1 METVLAW
8 VVLILIVYIIKTKKD
23 NKFKTSDNINMIQ
36 APPTLS
42 SLYDKKIYLL
52 TSDGLK
58 FYKLLKPIVNR
69 NELNLFTQVALYE
82 IVKAKD
88 IKDFNKIKSK
98 SIDFV
103 ITDLNCKIKICI
115 ELDDASHLKDS
126 RQKRDIFIETLFND
140 LGIKLLRIP
149 VQSYYDLTTLEA
161 KIKELL

>member
-8 VVLILIVYIIKTKKD
+8 VVLILIVYIIKIKKD

-52 TSDGLK
+52 ASDELK

>member
-23 NKFKTSDNINMIQ
+23 NKFKTSDNINMMQ

-52 TSDGLK
+52 TSDELK

-88 IKDFNKIKSK
+88 IKNFINKNREVTVHLSISVVENVIWLLLSK
-98 SIDFV
+98 
-103 ITDLNCKIKICI
+103 NI
-115 ELDDASHLKDS
+115 ERS
-126 RQKRDIFIETLFND
+126 RDII
-140 LGIKLLRIP
+140 
-149 VQSYYDLTTLEA
+149 
-161 KIKELL
+161 

>member
-52 TSDGLK
+52 TSDELK

-88 IKDFNKIKSK
+88 IKNFINRNREVTVHLSISVVENVIWLLLSK
-98 SIDFV
+98 
-103 ITDLNCKIKICI
+103 NI
-115 ELDDASHLKDS
+115 ERS
-126 RQKRDIFIETLFND
+126 RDII
-140 LGIKLLRIP
+140 
-149 VQSYYDLTTLEA
+149 
-161 KIKELL
+161 

>member
-8 VVLILIVYIIKTKKD
+8 VVLILIVYIIKIKKD

-52 TSDGLK
+52 TSDELK

-140 LGIKLLRIP
+140 LDIKLLRIP

>member
-52 TSDGLK
+52 TSDELK

-88 IKDFNKIKSK
+88 IKNFINKNREVTVHLSISVVENVIWLLLSK
-98 SIDFV
+98 
-103 ITDLNCKIKICI
+103 NI
-115 ELDDASHLKDS
+115 ERS
-126 RQKRDIFIETLFND
+126 RDII
-140 LGIKLLRIP
+140 
-149 VQSYYDLTTLEA
+149 
-161 KIKELL
+161 

>member
-1 METVLAW
+1 MEIVFAW
-8 VVLILIVYIIKTKKD
+8 IVLILIVYIIKTKKD
-23 NKFKTSDNINMIQ
+23 NKFKTSDNI
-36 APPTLS
+36 
-42 SLYDKKIYLL
+42 
-52 TSDGLK
+52 SDELK
-58 FYKLLKPIVNR
+58 FYKLLKPIINR

-88 IKDFNKIKSK
+88 IKDFNKIRSK

-115 ELDDASHLKDS
+115 ELDDVSHLRDS

-149 VQSYYDLTTLEA
+149 VQNYYDLN
-161 KIKELL
+161 KIEERIKDLL

>member
-8 VVLILIVYIIKTKKD
+8 VVLILIVYIIKIKKD

-52 TSDGLK
+52 TSDELK

-103 ITDLNCKIKICI
+103 ITDLNCKIKTCI

>member
-52 TSDGLK
+52 TSDELK

-88 IKDFNKIKSK
+88 IKNFINKNREVTVHLSIFVVENVIWLLLSK
-98 SIDFV
+98 
-103 ITDLNCKIKICI
+103 NI
-115 ELDDASHLKDS
+115 ERS
-126 RQKRDIFIETLFND
+126 RDII
-140 LGIKLLRIP
+140 
-149 VQSYYDLTTLEA
+149 
-161 KIKELL
+161 

>member
-8 VVLILIVYIIKTKKD
+8 VVLILIVYIIKIKKD

-52 TSDGLK
+52 TSDELK

-149 VQSYYDLTTLEA
+149 VQRYYDLTTLEA

>member
-36 APPTLS
+36 ALPTLS
-42 SLYDKKIYLL
+42 SLYHKKIYLL
-52 TSDGLK
+52 TSDELK

>member
-52 TSDGLK
+52 TSDELK

-69 NELNLFTQVALYE
+69 KELNLFTQVALYE

-88 IKDFNKIKSK
+88 IKNFINKNREVTVHLSISVVENVIWLLLSK
-98 SIDFV
+98 
-103 ITDLNCKIKICI
+103 NI
-115 ELDDASHLKDS
+115 ERS
-126 RQKRDIFIETLFND
+126 RDII
-140 LGIKLLRIP
+140 
-149 VQSYYDLTTLEA
+149 
-161 KIKELL
+161 

>member
-8 VVLILIVYIIKTKKD
+8 IVLILIVYIIKTKKD

-52 TSDGLK
+52 TSDELK

-88 IKDFNKIKSK
+88 IKNFINKNREVTVHLSISVVENVIWLLLSK
-98 SIDFV
+98 
-103 ITDLNCKIKICI
+103 NI
-115 ELDDASHLKDS
+115 ERS
-126 RQKRDIFIETLFND
+126 RDII
-140 LGIKLLRIP
+140 
-149 VQSYYDLTTLEA
+149 
-161 KIKELL
+161 

>member
-8 VVLILIVYIIKTKKD
+8 VVLILIVSIIKTKKD

-52 TSDGLK
+52 TSDELK

-88 IKDFNKIKSK
+88 IKNFINKNREVTVHLSISVVENVIWLLLSK
-98 SIDFV
+98 
-103 ITDLNCKIKICI
+103 NI
-115 ELDDASHLKDS
+115 ERS
-126 RQKRDIFIETLFND
+126 RDII
-140 LGIKLLRIP
+140 
-149 VQSYYDLTTLEA
+149 
-161 KIKELL
+161 

>member
-1 METVLAW
+1 M
-8 VVLILIVYIIKTKKD
+8 
-23 NKFKTSDNINMIQ
+23 TSDE
-36 APPTLS
+36 
-42 SLYDKKIYLL
+42 
-52 TSDGLK
+52 LK

>member
-52 TSDGLK
+52 TSDELK
-58 FYKLLKPIVNR
+58 FYKLLKLIVNR

-88 IKDFNKIKSK
+88 IKNFINRNREVTVHLSISVVENVIWLLLSK
-98 SIDFV
+98 
-103 ITDLNCKIKICI
+103 NI
-115 ELDDASHLKDS
+115 ERS
-126 RQKRDIFIETLFND
+126 RDII
-140 LGIKLLRIP
+140 
-149 VQSYYDLTTLEA
+149 
-161 KIKELL
+161 

>member
-52 TSDGLK
+52 TSDELK
-58 FYKLLKPIVNR
+58 FHKLLKPIVNR

-88 IKDFNKIKSK
+88 IKNFINKNREVTVHLSISVVENVIWLLLSK
-98 SIDFV
+98 
-103 ITDLNCKIKICI
+103 NI
-115 ELDDASHLKDS
+115 ERS
-126 RQKRDIFIETLFND
+126 RDII
-140 LGIKLLRIP
+140 
-149 VQSYYDLTTLEA
+149 
-161 KIKELL
+161 

>member
-52 TSDGLK
+52 TSDELK

-88 IKDFNKIKSK
+88 IKNFINKNREVTVHLSISIVENVIWLLLSK
-98 SIDFV
+98 
-103 ITDLNCKIKICI
+103 NI
-115 ELDDASHLKDS
+115 ERS
-126 RQKRDIFIETLFND
+126 RDII
-140 LGIKLLRIP
+140 
-149 VQSYYDLTTLEA
+149 
-161 KIKELL
+161 

>member
-52 TSDGLK
+52 TSDELK

-88 IKDFNKIKSK
+88 IKNFINKNREVTVHLSISVVENVIWLLLSK
-98 SIDFV
+98 NIERSREI
-103 ITDLNCKIKICI
+103 LSNCN
-115 ELDDASHLKDS
+115 LSS
-126 RQKRDIFIETLFND
+126 RIW
-140 LGIKLLRIP
+140 
-149 VQSYYDLTTLEA
+149 
-161 KIKELL
+161 

>member
-8 VVLILIVYIIKTKKD
+8 VVLILIVYIIKIKKD

-52 TSDGLK
+52 TSDELK

-88 IKDFNKIKSK
+88 IKNFINKNREVTVHLSISVVENVIWLLLSK
-98 SIDFV
+98 
-103 ITDLNCKIKICI
+103 NI
-115 ELDDASHLKDS
+115 ERS
-126 RQKRDIFIETLFND
+126 RDII
-140 LGIKLLRIP
+140 
-149 VQSYYDLTTLEA
+149 
-161 KIKELL
+161 

>member
-1 METVLAW
+1 MQLIVIKRWKEMETVLAW

-52 TSDGLK
+52 TSDELK

-88 IKDFNKIKSK
+88 IKNFINKNREVTVHLSISVVENVIWLLLSK
-98 SIDFV
+98 
-103 ITDLNCKIKICI
+103 NI
-115 ELDDASHLKDS
+115 ERS
-126 RQKRDIFIETLFND
+126 RDII
-140 LGIKLLRIP
+140 
-149 VQSYYDLTTLEA
+149 
-161 KIKELL
+161 

>member
-8 VVLILIVYIIKTKKD
+8 VVLILIVYIIKIKKD

-52 TSDGLK
+52 TSDELK

-115 ELDDASHLKDS
+115 ELGDASHLKDS

>member
-52 TSDGLK
+52 TSDELK

-103 ITDLNCKIKICI
+103 ITDLIRSSLLLLQHRFFPSSVS
-115 ELDDASHLKDS
+115 EEYD
-126 RQKRDIFIETLFND
+126 TLHCSNPLPYRLSSFNS
-140 LGIKLLRIP
+140 P
-149 VQSYYDLTTLEA
+149 SFQE
-161 KIKELL
+161 